1 MSLSNNSIFLS
12 FVSGLIAA
20 ITGFVGKIGLDSNHF
35 NDIISSQPGS
45 WSDMMLRVLLM
56 ITTLLLNSSMLALF
70 SRALSLS
77 EVSAVVTSINTAT
90 NLALT
95 TILSVLVF
103 QEPLSSQWC
112 CGTLLVMIGV
122 SLVIADDDQKEKK
135 D

>member
-1 MSLSNNSIFLS
+1 
-12 FVSGLIAA
+12 
-20 ITGFVGKIGLDSNHF
+20 
-35 NDIISSQPGS
+35 
-45 WSDMMLRVLLM
+45 MLRVMLM
-56 ITTLLLNSSMLALF
+56 ITTLLLNSSMLALY

-122 SLVIADDDQKEKK
+122 SLVIADDDQREKTE
-135 D
+135 